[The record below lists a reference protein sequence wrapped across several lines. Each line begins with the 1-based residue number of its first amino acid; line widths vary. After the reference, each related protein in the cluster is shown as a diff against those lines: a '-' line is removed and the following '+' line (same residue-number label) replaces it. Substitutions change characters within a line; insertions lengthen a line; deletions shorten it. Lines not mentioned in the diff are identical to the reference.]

1 MSLRNLIEF
10 VLLSA
15 LWGASF
21 LFLRVAT
28 PEFGAWALI
37 EIRIVIAVLFLLP
50 IWIVREAKTAK
61 TSLWPNWF
69 PIAVVGVINSAIPWV
84 LFAYATLY
92 ITGGYASILNA
103 TVPIW
108 GALVAWMWLGKK
120 PGFDSSMGLVVGILG
135 VVILVWGSLNSLTM
149 DISLGIAAGLIGSV
163 LYGVAANYSGA
174 KLSNVPPL
182 TISTFSLV
190 AAAIILLPL
199 AIIYYPTQEIST
211 DAWLAVLAMAVLS
224 TGFALIL
231 YFRLIANI
239 GAGKAM
245 TVTFLIPVFGT
256 LFGAVFL
263 YEKVTMEMII
273 GTLVILTGTALVMG
287 VVRLRG

>member
-1 MSLRNLIEF
+1 M
-10 VLLSA
+10 
-15 LWGASF
+15 
-21 LFLRVAT
+21 FLRVAT

-256 LFGAVFL
+256 FFGAVFL
-263 YEKVTMEMII
+263 DEQVTMEMVI
-273 GTLVILTGTALVMG
+273 GTMVILTGTALVMG
-287 VVRLRG
+287 VVRFRGKRRNA